1 MTDAELPEP
10 VTLAEL
16 QLAARNH
23 GLPLE
28 ALRYMVTPVGLHFV
42 LTHYDI
48 PAIDVG
54 GWRLNVRGEVE
65 RSLSLSLDELRDLP
79 SREVVATMECAG
91 CRRECRTT

>member
-1 MTDAELPEP
+1 MTDPEPAEP

-28 ALRYMVTPVGLHFV
+28 ALHYAVTPAGLHYV

-48 PAIDVG
+48 PAVDVG
-54 GWRLNVRGEVE
+54 GWRLIVRGEVE
-65 RSLSLSLDELRDLP
+65 RSLSFSLDELRDLP
-79 SREVVATMECAG
+79 AG
-91 CRRECRTT
+91 KW